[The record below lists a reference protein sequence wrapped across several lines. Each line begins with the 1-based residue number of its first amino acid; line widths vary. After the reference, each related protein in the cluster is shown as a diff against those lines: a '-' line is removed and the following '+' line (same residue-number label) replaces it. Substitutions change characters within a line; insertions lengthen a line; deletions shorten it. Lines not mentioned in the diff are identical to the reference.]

1 MSPGK
6 VGGFL
11 RFKDHDVA
19 VDDLHSVG
27 AYRHS
32 GRRCIQGSRAEAEPG
47 GVKGALNPA
56 VLYIA
61 ASQRGIL
68 VRKRVIDGEEL
79 TVLSVE
85 NGEWRSSIEP

>member
-1 MSPGK
+1 
-6 VGGFL
+6 
-11 RFKDHDVA
+11 
-19 VDDLHSVG
+19 
-27 AYRHS
+27 
-32 GRRCIQGSRAEAEPG
+32 
-47 GVKGALNPA
+47 VKGALNPA